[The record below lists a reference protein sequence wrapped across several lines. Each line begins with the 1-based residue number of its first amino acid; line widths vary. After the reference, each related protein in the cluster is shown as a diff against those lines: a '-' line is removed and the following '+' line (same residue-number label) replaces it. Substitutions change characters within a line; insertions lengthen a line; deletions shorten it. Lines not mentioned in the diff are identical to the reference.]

1 MGELL
6 RVAAPVGSCIA
17 AFAALVV
24 TSLVW
29 RRSRLAA
36 RLEVVRGLHAELI
49 SDSAA
54 KDRHTLGS
62 LHWQNREIN
71 PDGTERGEVMCAYF
85 AMLWRFERL
94 HAGRKV
100 LLKEVNGRRDVALKM
115 LDEQVYTHVAEYVC
129 TFPVIKDKLT
139 ESNRD
144 DRVFDGAYVK
154 TFDQLRA
161 SLVDSFED
169 PEKKA
174 RLGAHTN
181 NTEKCNCK
189 CHEVSAKPPLPAQR
203 PYGASV

>member
-1 MGELL
+1 MGDLL
-6 RVAAPVGSCIA
+6 RVMAAVGSCIA

-24 TSLVW
+24 TIRVW
-29 RRSRLAA
+29 RTSRLTA
-36 RLEVVRGLHAELI
+36 RLEVVRGLHAELV

-54 KDRHTLGS
+54 QDRHTLGS

-71 PDGTERGEVMCAYF
+71 PDGAERGEVMCAYF

-100 LLKEVNGRRDVALKM
+100 LLEEANGRRDVALKM

-129 TFPVIKDKLT
+129 TFRVIKEKLT

-144 DRVFDGAYVK
+144 DTVFDGAYVK
-154 TFDQLRA
+154 TFEQLCI
-161 SLVDSFED
+161 SLAYNFDD

-174 RLGAHTN
+174 RLGAHAN
-181 NTEKCNCK
+181 NTEKCNCT
-189 CHEVSAKPPLPAQR
+189 CHEVAAKPPLPAQR
-203 PYGASV
+203 PIGASA